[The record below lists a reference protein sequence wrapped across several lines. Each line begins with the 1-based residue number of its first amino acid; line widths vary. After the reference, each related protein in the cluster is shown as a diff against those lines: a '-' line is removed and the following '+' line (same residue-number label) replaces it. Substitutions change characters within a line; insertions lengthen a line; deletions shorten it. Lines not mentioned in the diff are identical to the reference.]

1 MKIFKS
7 FNQTKECA
15 NTKSDRKKHN
25 EDYPFKLV
33 EPSVDNVIEIEVI
46 DDNEIAS
53 ILHMGQLIE
62 YVNCIED
69 KVLQWE
75 IEDKKIMKIIFFDID
90 DAEEARKI
98 WR

>member
-15 NTKSDRKKHN
+15 KTKSDRKKYN
-25 EDYPFKLV
+25 EDYPLKLV

-46 DDNEIAS
+46 GENEIAS
-53 ILHMGQLIE
+53 ILYMGQLIE

-75 IEDKKIMKIIFFDID
+75 VKDKKIMKIIFLDID
-90 DAEEARKI
+90 DAEEARKM